1 MSFGNP
7 LILSDDFVNGYFI
20 KNMKNLI
27 TDENELLQL
36 AAQNKIDLSRVPG
49 FDPNTID
56 GINTGFNMALTNVPS
71 KIGCCL
77 RDVNDNTPKTAKI
90 RKQPTRNAYV
100 NDDSQHFGF
109 SWDNNF
115 YVGVCPA
122 NLYKGSIDCDT
133 FYNIY
138 CANVKKVFTDRFGK
152 WFDGSDGEFIDYAPE
167 CACYAN
173 LTIGQQ
179 SYPSDI
185 PPACYKLGC
194 AVSGSP
200 SYPDPVSRTEPCN
213 ATICSTIF
221 NASDIKARSVINST
235 IVQEC
240 GEPPAVSKTKNNF
253 WEKKTNTNTENN
265 NKTKTETENENKTN
279 TENENKT
286 NTKNENTN
294 SKNENKT
301 NTKNENTNSKNE
313 NTNSKNE
320 NVNNET
326 KSETNIN
333 STNMIIFGIIS
344 CCCFLSIILIFYMF
358 MKRRR

>member
-1 MSFGNP
+1 MSYGNP
-7 LILSDDFVNGYFI
+7 LILSGDY
-20 KNMKNLI
+20 MTNLI

-56 GINTGFNMALTNVPS
+56 GINTGFNMALSRFAS
-71 KIGCCL
+71 KIGCCM
-77 RDVNDNTPKTAKI
+77 RDVNDNTLKTAKI
-90 RKQPTRNAYV
+90 RKRPTRNAYR
-100 NDDSQHFGF
+100 NNELQDFGF
-109 SWDNNF
+109 NWGYDFN
-115 YVGVCPA
+115 VGVCPA

-138 CANVKKVFTDRFGK
+138 CANVNKVFTDQFGK
-152 WFDGSDGEFIDYAPE
+152 QFDGSNNKYIAYAPE
-167 CACYAN
+167 CACYAP
-173 LTIGQQ
+173 LTIGQE

-185 PPACYKLGC
+185 PPACYKAGC
-194 AVSGSP
+194 AVSDSP
-200 SYPDPVSRTEPCN
+200 SYPDPVSRTQPCN

-221 NASDIKARSVINST
+221 NASNIQAESATINST
-235 IVQEC
+235 IVKEC
-240 GEPPAVSKTKNNF
+240 GQPPAVSK
-253 WEKKTNTNTENN
+253 TNTENN
-265 NKTKTETENENKTN
+265 NKTNTENNNKTN

-286 NTKNENTN
+286 NTEN
-294 SKNENKT
+294 KNKT
-301 NTKNENTNSKNE
+301 NTENNNKTNTENE
-313 NTNSKNE
+313 
-320 NVNNET
+320 NNET